1 MQEEYT
7 CLAQIPAASPN
18 SQNQYSTGC
27 VSVSSRATRGWEKFY
42 TAFARKWRRGCQA
55 YPRGGCRG
63 NFRALC
69 TCVNVTFPAAQRV
82 VSLKGYSLASI
93 LPWDSLGLR
102 PAIQSVRYAFA
113 QAVRLSTVLW
123 ESISEGKA
131 KAEGHAKRT
140 PVR

>member
-1 MQEEYT
+1 MLRE
-7 CLAQIPAASPN
+7 AGKN
-18 SQNQYSTGC
+18 S
-27 VSVSSRATRGWEKFY
+27 TRRLPGNGVGDAKH
-42 TAFARKWRRGCQA
+42 TPGVGA
-55 YPRGGCRG
+55 GGNPVRI
-63 NFRALC
+63 R

-131 KAEGHAKRT
+131 KAEGLPSVHLC
-140 PVR
+140 VC

>member
-1 MQEEYT
+1 M
-7 CLAQIPAASPN
+7 
-18 SQNQYSTGC
+18 
-27 VSVSSRATRGWEKFY
+27 
-42 TAFARKWRRGCQA
+42 
-55 YPRGGCRG
+55 
-63 NFRALC
+63 
-69 TCVNVTFPAAQRV
+69 NVTFPAAQRV

-131 KAEGHAKRT
+131 KAEGLPSVHCAFARPRLPYTAERT
-140 PVR
+140 DTATGQGVRHGNAMGMPCIIIELRGIASQVLWNARVTAMQVLWEGYGIS